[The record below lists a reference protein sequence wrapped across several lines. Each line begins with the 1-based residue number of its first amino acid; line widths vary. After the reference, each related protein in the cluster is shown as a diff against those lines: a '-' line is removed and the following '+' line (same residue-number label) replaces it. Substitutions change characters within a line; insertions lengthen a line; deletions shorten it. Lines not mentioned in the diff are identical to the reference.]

1 MRSSTLR
8 VLATTMLATTMLAAT
23 SLALSACD
31 TGPRPT
37 PGVLQEPVPS
47 ANQPNITIDGSLQ
60 KFLVADY
67 GLIVFKPAS
76 ADSTLFVQVPV
87 RSQADN
93 QFSIQ
98 YNFTFFAAD
107 GRQVG
112 ETGHRLAVL
121 DSRRQIMLSSNAI
134 VREAVA
140 YRLDI
145 RSAR

>member
-1 MRSSTLR
+1 MPSARTTLPLCHFATLPLLLLG
-8 VLATTMLATTMLAAT
+8 LA
-23 SLALSACD
+23 ACD

-37 PGVLQEPVPS
+37 AGVLQDPVLA
-47 ANQPNITIDGSLQ
+47 ANQPDITIDAALQ
-60 KFLVADY
+60 RFLVADY
-67 GLIVFKPAS
+67 GRIVFKPAS
-76 ADSTLFVQVPV
+76 ADSTLLVQVPV
-87 RSQADN
+87 RSQSDT

-98 YNFTFFAAD
+98 YNFTFFAQD

-112 ETGHRLAVL
+112 ETGYRLGVL
-121 DSRRQIMLSSNAI
+121 DARRQIMLSGNAI

>member
-1 MRSSTLR
+1 MTRNTPRLCH
-8 VLATTMLATTMLAAT
+8 LAALPFLLLP
-23 SLALSACD
+23 LAACD

-37 PGVLQEPVPS
+37 AGVLQDPVVA
-47 ANQPNITIDGSLQ
+47 ANQPNITIDAALQ
-60 KFLVADY
+60 RFLVADY

-87 RSQADN
+87 RSQSDT
-93 QFSIQ
+93 QFAIQ
-98 YNFTFFAAD
+98 YNFTFFAQD

-112 ETGHRLAVL
+112 ETGYRLGVL
-121 DSRRQIMLSSNAI
+121 DSRRQIMLSGNAI

>member
-1 MRSSTLR
+1 MLNTRPTLPLR
-8 VLATTMLATTMLAAT
+8 HLATLPLLLIGPA
-23 SLALSACD
+23 ACD

-37 PGVLQEPVPS
+37 AGVLQDPV
-47 ANQPNITIDGSLQ
+47 AAGQQPDVTIDPALQ

-67 GLIVFKPAS
+67 GRIVFQPAT

-87 RSQADN
+87 RSQSDT
-93 QFSIQ
+93 QFAIQ
-98 YNFTFFAAD
+98 YNFTFFAQD
-107 GRQVG
+107 GRRVG
-112 ETGHRLAVL
+112 ETGYRLAVV
-121 DSRRQIMLSSNAI
+121 DARRQIMLSGNAV

>member
-1 MRSSTLR
+1 MRQAPPTLR
-8 VLATTMLATTMLAAT
+8 LCHLATLPLLLLGLA
-23 SLALSACD
+23 ACD

-37 PGVLQEPVPS
+37 AGVMQDPVVAAS
-47 ANQPNITIDGSLQ
+47 QPDITIDPALQ
-60 KFLVADY
+60 RFLVADY
-67 GLIVFKPAS
+67 GRIVFKPAS

-87 RSQADN
+87 RSQSDT
-93 QFSIQ
+93 QFAIQ
-98 YNFTFFAAD
+98 YNFTFFAQD

-112 ETGHRLAVL
+112 ETGYRLAVL
-121 DSRRQIMLSSNAI
+121 DARRQIVLAGNAI